1 MKAILFFLIF
11 CSTVFSQT
19 QKERDF
25 IVKQSNLKDI
35 AALKET
41 LKDNYF
47 KNQNEIRAF
56 LLKNPNTENPI
67 NIQRIMDG

>member
-25 IVKQSNLKDI
+25 ILKQSNPQEV
-35 AALKET
+35 AVLKET

-47 KNQNEIRAF
+47 KRKKEGEI
-56 LLKNPNTENPI
+56 
-67 NIQRIMDG
+67 